1 MLTLFLT
8 FNSSK
13 MLKKIFFLLLTGM
26 VFYSCTKNQQVKV
39 TYETIGAISAY
50 NLYYLDGNG
59 TLKQTTVEPQSA
71 QDKWSCNFTGEQ
83 GDIVYVSGNYK
94 DPNSALKLLI
104 KIDGKIY
111 KQGSNE
117 GDTIRF
123 LTVSGVVP
131 YK

>member
-1 MLTLFLT
+1 MI
-8 FNSSK
+8 
-13 MLKKIFFLLLTGM
+13 KKIIFLLLTGM

-39 TYETIGAISAY
+39 TYETTGAISAY
-50 NLYYLDGNG
+50 NLYYQEGDG

-71 QDKWSCNFTGEQ
+71 QDKWTYSFTGEQ

-94 DPNSALKLLI
+94 DPNSALKMLI
-104 KIDGKIY
+104 KVDGKIY

-131 YK
+131 FD